1 MNYTIHKRNINITS
15 IVSTEPESFVP
26 CGSCNACCKL
36 LSPHLTPD
44 EVSSGKYPI
53 SLIQSTPEMI
63 MRDPTI
69 GPVVTMFKNKDGGC
83 SMFIDNK
90 CSIYEDRPR
99 ACRIFDCRKG
109 HHPKTNEIA
118 HEKFGI

>member
-15 IVSTEPESFVP
+15 IVSTEPESVVP

-36 LSPHLTPD
+36 LAPHLTPN

-53 SLIQSTPEMI
+53 SLIQPTPEMI
-63 MRDPTI
+63 MRDPTV

-90 CSIYEDRPR
+90 CSIYNDRPI

-109 HHPKTNEIA
+109 HHPKTDEIA
-118 HEKFGI
+118 REKFGI

>member
-53 SLIQSTPEMI
+53 SLIQPTPEMI
-63 MRDPTI
+63 MHDPTI

-118 HEKFGI
+118 YEKFGI

>member
-15 IVSTEPESFVP
+15 IVSTEPESVVP

-36 LSPHLTPD
+36 LAAHLTPD

-53 SLIQSTPEMI
+53 SLIQPTPEMI
-63 MRDPTI
+63 MRDPTV
-69 GPVVTMFKNKDGGC
+69 GPVVTMFKNKNGGC

-90 CSIYEDRPR
+90 CSIYNDRPI

-109 HHPKTNEIA
+109 HHPKTDEIA
-118 HEKFGI
+118 REKFGI